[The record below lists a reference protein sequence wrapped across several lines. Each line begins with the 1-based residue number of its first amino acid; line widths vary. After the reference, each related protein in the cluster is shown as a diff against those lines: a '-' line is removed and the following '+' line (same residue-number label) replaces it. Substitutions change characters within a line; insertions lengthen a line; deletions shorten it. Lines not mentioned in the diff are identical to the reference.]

1 MTETAVSPPNPNP
14 TTTQTLTP
22 VKSGERIQLIDSLR
36 GFALLGILLVN
47 MALFINPV
55 YKVLLPL
62 PPDTPM
68 WDRAASWLIQL
79 LAEGKFFPL
88 FSLLF
93 GLGFAIQFSR
103 AQERNKRI
111 VPVYLRRM
119 FVLLLIGLAHAFLIW
134 TGDILVVYALLGFV
148 LILFRKARPRTLL
161 IWIGIIATGYFLLM
175 TLGVAAIELGR
186 MFPEGAASLDQ
197 SIAEQEA
204 FFRDEAARAAQIYSQ
219 GSFAEITAQRVRE
232 YFTFMSLGAAGMLP
246 SVFMMFLVGLYFGKR
261 RVFFE
266 IEENLTFFRRITWWG
281 LAIGLPASLIY
292 ATVMATT
299 SISQFDFN
307 LTTYVGTLGM
317 VFGGPALTLFYVG
330 ALTLLSRRQLW
341 ADRLQILAPVGR
353 MALTNYLL
361 QSIIC
366 TLIFYGYG
374 LGLQGQIG
382 AAAGL
387 VLTFLIFGLQIPFS
401 HWWMARFRYG
411 PFEWLWRSL
420 TYMRLQPMA
429 RR

>member
-1 MTETAVSPPNPNP
+1 MTETAVSSPNPNP
-14 TTTQTLTP
+14 TTKPMTP
-22 VKSGERIQLIDSLR
+22 VKSGERIQIIDSLR

-55 YKVLLPL
+55 YKVLFPL

-68 WDRAASWLIQL
+68 WDRVAGWLIQL

-111 VPVYLRRM
+111 VPLYLRRM
-119 FVLLLIGLAHAFLIW
+119 FILLLIGLAHAFLIW
-134 TGDILVVYALLGFV
+134 TGDILVIYALLGFV
-148 LILFRKARPRTLL
+148 LILFRKARPKTLL
-161 IWIGIIATGYFLLM
+161 IWTGVIAVGYFLLL

-186 MFPEGAASLDQ
+186 MDPTGAAILDQ
-197 SIAEQEA
+197 NVAQQEA

-219 GSFAEITAQRVRE
+219 GSFAEITTQRVRE
-232 YFTFMSLGAAGMLP
+232 YFTFMSIGAIGFLP
-246 SVFMMFLVGLYFGKR
+246 SVFMMFLIGLYFGKR

-266 IEENLTFFRRITWWG
+266 IEENLTFFRKITWWG
-281 LAIGLPASLIY
+281 LAIGLPASLIAASLR
-292 ATVMATT
+292 ATSTF
-299 SISQFDFN
+299 SQLDFN
-307 LTTYVGTLGM
+307 LSLYIATLGV

-330 ALTLLSRRQLW
+330 ALTLLSRRQPW
-341 ADRLQILAPVGR
+341 TDRLQILAPVGR

-374 LGLQGQIG
+374 LGFQGRIG
-382 AAAGL
+382 ATAGL
-387 VLTFLIFGLQIPFS
+387 LLTFFIFGLQIPFS

-420 TYMRLQPMA
+420 TYLRLQPLA
-429 RR
+429 RPI